1 MPDEKKKVFVNL
13 SQREYEDL
21 QSLAVFHSGNDDIR
35 VSWRVSRM
43 IHDFCIERIKRN
55 RRLISRHRLFLHQ
68 LDNEHSYRYPKIREA
83 IALIRNIQNNTL
95 KMALS
100 EEEDIIHAKEK
111 EIAN

>member
-68 LDNEHSYRYPKIREA
+68 LDNEHSYRYTKIKQAFEIIRE
-83 IALIRNIQNNTL
+83 IQNNAL
-95 KMALS
+95 KNALK
-100 EEEDIIHAKEK
+100 EEEDIIYASK
-111 EIAN
+111 I

>member
-21 QSLAVFHSGNDDIR
+21 QSLAVFHSANDDIR

-68 LDNEHSYRYPKIREA
+68 LDNEHSYRYTKIKQAFEIIRE
-83 IALIRNIQNNTL
+83 IQNNAL
-95 KMALS
+95 KNALK
-100 EEEDIIHAKEK
+100 EEEDIIYASK
-111 EIAN
+111 I

>member
-21 QSLAVFHSGNDDIR
+21 QSLAVFHSANDDIR

-68 LDNEHSYRYPKIREA
+68 LDNEHSYRYTKIKQAFNRIRE
-83 IALIRNIQNNTL
+83 IQNNAL
-95 KMALS
+95 KKALR
-100 EEEDIIHAKEK
+100 EEEDIINA
-111 EIAN
+111 